1 MTDCQAHAQQQ
12 EQEQQET
19 EALWQ
24 RQRLMSGNHGKMIG
38 CAQTIRDAKGDE
50 DYVRI
55 AVKYPVAIDSKITA
69 IYNFEGENHLSNEKI
84 EKKKYAK
91 YDKLYE
97 EEKENIWLKKFQ
109 DRERAE
115 FAIKQKRRNIR
126 LRFCLSF
133 SLILI

>member
-55 AVKYPVAIDSKITA
+55 AVKYLLEA
-69 IYNFEGENHLSNEKI
+69 L
-84 EKKKYAK
+84 
-91 YDKLYE
+91 
-97 EEKENIWLKKFQ
+97 KEHDDLQ
-109 DRERAE
+109 
-115 FAIKQKRRNIR
+115 RR
-126 LRFCLSF
+126 FK
-133 SLILI
+133 

>member
-1 MTDCQAHAQQQ
+1 VTDCQAHAQ

-55 AVKYPVAIDSKITA
+55 AVKYLLEA
-69 IYNFEGENHLSNEKI
+69 L
-84 EKKKYAK
+84 
-91 YDKLYE
+91 E
-97 EEKENIWLKKFQ
+97 EHDDIV
-109 DRERAE
+109 
-115 FAIKQKRRNIR
+115 RR
-126 LRFCLSF
+126 FK
-133 SLILI
+133 

>member
-19 EALWQ
+19 EALRQ

-55 AVKYPVAIDSKITA
+55 AVKYLLEA
-69 IYNFEGENHLSNEKI
+69 L
-84 EKKKYAK
+84 
-91 YDKLYE
+91 E
-97 EEKENIWLKKFQ
+97 EHDDIM
-109 DRERAE
+109 
-115 FAIKQKRRNIR
+115 RR
-126 LRFCLSF
+126 FK
-133 SLILI
+133 